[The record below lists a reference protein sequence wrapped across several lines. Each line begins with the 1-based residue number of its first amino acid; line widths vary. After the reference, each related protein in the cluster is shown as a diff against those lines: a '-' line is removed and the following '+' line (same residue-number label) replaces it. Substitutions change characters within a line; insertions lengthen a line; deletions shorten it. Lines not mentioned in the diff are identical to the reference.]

1 MARSNQEN
9 IQMWHVSY
17 LLRLDI
23 FILERNFL
31 NQKEEILQAFMNF
44 KAIIPD
50 IWEFQY

>member
-1 MARSNQEN
+1 MDELMMARSNQEN

-50 IWEFQY
+50 I